1 MNAISPRRL
10 LLALALSASIAV
22 PAVAER
28 ASETVSRTLDVQA
41 GEQLDLSNVNGS
53 VKITTWDRSQVKI
66 RAKKEVRTGISVR
79 AEHALEHLQV
89 VVGQA
94 GGKVT
99 VETKHPKKSDGVFSW
114 LTGSTVD
121 AQVGYEI
128 TVPRN
133 FNLKVRNVNGSVSV
147 DGVTGNHSIRTTNG
161 SITAKGTSGALK
173 LATTNGG
180 ISAELLRILPGAEM
194 SFHTTNG
201 RINLSVPSTF
211 AATLSASTTNGSIH
225 SDLPITIA
233 GSVSKR
239 SLRGTINGGGPEV
252 KLATTNGSIKVKS
265 L

>member
-22 PAVAER
+22 PAVAET
-28 ASETVSRTLDVQA
+28 ASETVSKTLDVQA

-53 VKITTWDRSQVKI
+53 VKITTWDRSQVAIK
-66 RAKKEVRTGISVR
+66 AEKEVKTGISVP
-79 AEHALEHLQV
+79 AKDALQQLQV

-94 GGKVT
+94 GGKIT
-99 VETKHPKKSDGVFSW
+99 VETRHPKSSSGAFSW
-114 LTGSTVD
+114 LTGSNVD
-121 AQVGYEI
+121 AQVRYEI
-128 TVPRN
+128 TVPRS
-133 FNLKVRNVNGSVSV
+133 FNLKVRTVNGSVSV

-161 SITAKGTSGALK
+161 AITAKGTSGALK

-180 ISAELLRILPGAEM
+180 INAELLRILPGAEM
-194 SFHTTNG
+194 SFNTTNG

-211 AATLSASTTNGSIH
+211 AATLSANTTNGTID
-225 SDLPITIA
+225 SDLPITIS